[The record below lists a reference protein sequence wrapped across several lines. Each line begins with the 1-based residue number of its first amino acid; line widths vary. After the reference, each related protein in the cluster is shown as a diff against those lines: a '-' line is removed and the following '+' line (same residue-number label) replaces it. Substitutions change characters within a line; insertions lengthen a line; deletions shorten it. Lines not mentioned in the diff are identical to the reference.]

1 MYVFEVFGRW
11 VERSVPPESRRE
23 IGGGGEVEREDV
35 VGFSGA
41 EDLKGPCLGDTP
53 GARQPVGR
61 GEQARATGLHQ
72 FADRVCYVL
81 VRPECGAVQLLHY
94 DNRNRRPAEQR
105 VQRIVER
112 HVPVAVVKADG
123 VMGLGAAL
131 TARGGDESRYEAVGH
146 ANEVEVVRSA
156 VEEVSH
162 CGDALLVAAT
172 KPTFE
177 GMGADIE
184 VRNHES

>member
-1 MYVFEVFGRW
+1 
-11 VERSVPPESRRE
+11 VEPIPQCSCQTLAEL
-23 IGGGGEVEREDV
+23 V
-35 VGFSGA
+35 VGNVIFR
-41 EDLKGPCLGDTP
+41 E
-53 GARQPVGR
+53 
-61 GEQARATGLHQ
+61 
-72 FADRVCYVL
+72 RV
-81 VRPECGAVQLLHY
+81 EEWDHG
-94 DNRNRRPAEQR
+94 
-105 VQRIVER
+105 
-112 HVPVAVVKADG
+112 DG

-131 TARGGDESRYEAVGH
+131 TARIGDESRYEAVGH